1 MLELPTGGTWVP
13 HALQTDGFA
22 DVRRKELHNWLVALV
37 ALASRRDALR
47 ERAYVLS
54 MLHKVAA
61 DTSCPSDLH
70 WR

>member
-1 MLELPTGGTWVP
+1 M
-13 HALQTDGFA
+13 
-22 DVRRKELHNWLVALV
+22 ALV